1 MKRFWVALIV
11 LAVGTGLAAPPAGA
25 EQSPGNSVSFSCT
38 APPNPQ
44 PLPTCAWYPMPVQ
57 VTWDW
62 TNRGTETEADS
73 GCNPHTEMP
82 DSPFGGNSITCTVT
96 YPDGTAQNTALLG
109 ADATPPTFTVSPGP
123 DHNGWYNH
131 PEPLTVVDASD
142 ASSGLA
148 SDACHDAAPY
158 AGPDGP
164 SVNAGGGCT
173 DLAGNT
179 RSVVIPYDAT
189 PPSVTVSPDRQPDHN
204 GWYNH
209 PVSFTVS
216 GADATSG
223 LASCAG
229 NTTYSGPANGSAS
242 VLGSCIDN
250 AGNSGIG
257 GRSFQYD
264 ANRPSASDVLVTPG
278 NHRVELT
285 WTLPS
290 DATSVVVV
298 RAVKGSSA
306 APKLV
311 YSGSRRS
318 LVDKHLHNGTKYSY
332 TVSDIDPA
340 GNSTA
345 KTVRAIPTG
354 SSLRPYVG
362 SVVSSPPL
370 LTWKKVKRASYYNV
384 QLYLGRTKVLSTWP
398 RKPSLQLPQTWHYR
412 GQSYTLAAGHYRW
425 YVWPGFGRLSSHRYG
440 DRIGRSSFRVR

>member
-1 MKRFWVALIV
+1 MKRIWVALIV
-11 LAVGTGLAAPPAGA
+11 LAVGTAVSAGSAAADP
-25 EQSPGNSVSFSCT
+25 SPGNSVTFTCT
-38 APPNPQ
+38 TPPDPT
-44 PLPTCAWYPMPVQ
+44 PLATCAWYQGPVR

-62 TNRGTETEADS
+62 TNRGIELNTN
-73 GCNPHTEMP
+73 GCDTHTENP
-82 DSPFGGNSITCTVT
+82 DSPAGGTSLTCTVT
-96 YPDGTAQNTALLG
+96 YPDGTNEATAVLG
-109 ADATPPTFTVSPGP
+109 ADVTPPLLAPALVRPP
-123 DHNGWYNH
+123 DVNGWYNH
-131 PEPLTVVDASD
+131 SVALNPGGSD
-142 ASSGLA
+142 ASSGL
-148 SDACHDAAPY
+148 SGCSAPTY
-158 AGPDGP
+158 SGPDG
-164 SVNAGGGCT
+164 AAARLDGACA
-173 DLAGNT
+173 DMAGNVAT
-179 RSVVIPYDAT
+179 GGVSFPYDST
-189 PPSVTVSPDRQPDHN
+189 PPAVTVSPGRQPDHN

-209 PVSFTVS
+209 PVSLTVS

-229 NTTYSGPANGSAS
+229 NTTYAGPADASAS
-242 VLGSCIDN
+242 VFGSCTDN
-250 AGNSGIG
+250 AGNSGLG
-257 GRSFQYD
+257 GRSFKYD

-278 NHRVELT
+278 NHRVDLA
-285 WTLPS
+285 WTLPG
-290 DATSVVVV
+290 DATSVAVV

-311 YSGSRRS
+311 YSGARRS
-318 LVDKHLHNGTKYSY
+318 LVDKHLHNGTKYTY

-412 GQSYTLAAGHYRW
+412 GKSYTLVPGHYRW
-425 YVWPGFGRLSSHRYG
+425 YVWPGFGLLSSHRYG
-440 DRIGRSSFRVR
+440 DRLGRSSFRVR

>member
-1 MKRFWVALIV
+1 MKRIWVAMLG
-11 LAVGTGLAAPPAGA
+11 AVVGSAVVASAAQATAVPTCSPHLCDTWQPGPVTLTWQSTISVDVSSCDKTITDDSPDNTGTPEMCNDGDGAVPISVKVDSTPPVVTPGLARPP
-25 EQSPGNSVSFSCT
+25 
-38 APPNPQ
+38 
-44 PLPTCAWYPMPVQ
+44 
-57 VTWDW
+57 
-62 TNRGTETEADS
+62 
-73 GCNPHTEMP
+73 
-82 DSPFGGNSITCTVT
+82 
-96 YPDGTAQNTALLG
+96 
-109 ADATPPTFTVSPGP
+109 DA
-123 DHNGWYNH
+123 NGWYNH
-131 PEPLTVVDASD
+131 AVSLDLSGSTDAP
-142 ASSGLA
+142 SGIA
-148 SDACHDAAPY
+148 GCNAPTY
-158 AGPDGP
+158 SGPDG
-164 SVNAGGGCT
+164 AAARLDGACA
-173 DLAGNT
+173 DMAGNVAT
-179 RSVVIPYDAT
+179 GGVSFPYDST
-189 PPSVTVSPDRQPDHN
+189 PPAVTVSPGRQPDHN

-229 NTTYSGPANGSAS
+229 NTTYAGPADASAS
-242 VLGSCIDN
+242 VFGSCTDN

-257 GRSFQYD
+257 GRSFKYD

-278 NHRVELT
+278 NHRVDLA
-285 WTLPS
+285 WTLPG
-290 DATSVVVV
+290 DATSVAVV

-311 YSGSRRS
+311 YSGARRS
-318 LVDKHLHNGTKYSY
+318 LVDKHLHNGTKYTY

-412 GQSYTLAAGHYRW
+412 GKSYTLVPGHYRW
-425 YVWPGFGRLSSHRYG
+425 YVWPGFGLLSSHRYG
-440 DRIGRSSFRVR
+440 DRLGRSSFRVR